1 MRVLIVALIVIALAA
16 SPAVAQTE
24 RGFVSGTAGFATSPD
39 GTTGN
44 LLGEAGVRVA
54 PHLLLF
60 GGIGKFQNLQ
70 PSQVQPAVDQAVS
83 SISTADA
90 VVLNG
95 EARVP
100 AWYSSAGLRVE
111 VSTHSRI
118 TPYILG
124 SAGLARLTPAA
135 QFTMGTGVLPESTA
149 AIGDDVT
156 SQVMSLGYYTQ
167 PNPENALLTTLGGG
181 VSIPLTRHSLFDAGY
196 RFSHV
201 AADSPLNTQ
210 GATFGIGYRF

>member
-1 MRVLIVALIVIALAA
+1 MRVIIVALIVIAAA
-16 SPAVAQTE
+16 APPAVAQTE
-24 RGFVSGTAGFATSPD
+24 RGFVSGIAGFVTSPD

-44 LLGEAGVRVA
+44 VLGEAGVRVA
-54 PHLLLF
+54 PHLLFF

-70 PSQVQPAVDQAVS
+70 PSQVQSAVDQAVS
-83 SISTADA
+83 SISTANA

-100 AWYSSAGLRVE
+100 AWYASAGLRVE
-111 VSTHSRI
+111 MPTHSRI

-135 QFTMGTGVLPESTA
+135 QFTMGTGVLPDSTA
-149 AIGDDVT
+149 AVGDDVT
-156 SQVMSLGYYTQ
+156 SQVISLGFYTQ
-167 PNPENALLTTLGGG
+167 PNPESALLTTLGGG
-181 VSIPLTRHSLFDAGY
+181 VSIPLSRHSLFDAGY

-201 AADSPLNTQ
+201 AADSPLNAQ